1 MGVIDDWG
9 RGYMEIPIESRRPAM
24 RKFIVTARA
33 RRIGVTGGIGL
44 VLLIWGVLWAQ
55 EPPTRKPGPA
65 PAAPAIAGQTN
76 PEISSHP
83 AKARL
88 DLARQAMKILRRT
101 QESWDFGTQSEYDD
115 TYRWSLR
122 AIEALRELG
131 GNKADLIAALEEHR
145 AWMSKWEGVARD
157 RHARG
162 TVKTLTLL
170 EVRYR
175 VMEAESWLAEAKAS
189 K

>member
-1 MGVIDDWG
+1 
-9 RGYMEIPIESRRPAM
+9 M

-33 RRIGVTGGIGL
+33 RRIGVMGGIGL
-44 VLLIWGVLWAQ
+44 VLPIWGVIWAQ
-55 EPPTRKPGPA
+55 EPPARRPGPA
-65 PAAPAIAGQTN
+65 PTAPTLAAPAQPQN
-76 PEISSHP
+76 CSHP

-88 DLARQAMKILRRT
+88 DLAREALKILQRT
-101 QESWDFGTQSEYDD
+101 QESWEFGTQSEYDD

-145 AWMSKWEGVARD
+145 AWMSKWESVAKD

-162 TVKTLTLL
+162 TVKTLTIL

-189 K
+189 R